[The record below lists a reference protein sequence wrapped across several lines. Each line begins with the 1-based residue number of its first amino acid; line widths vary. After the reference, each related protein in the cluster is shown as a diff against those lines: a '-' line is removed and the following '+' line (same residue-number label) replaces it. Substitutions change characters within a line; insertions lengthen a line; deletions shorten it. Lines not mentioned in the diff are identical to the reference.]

1 MNSNAD
7 IERDMATV
15 RSLID
20 QVINSGN
27 IDLCGR
33 YLAADRI
40 DHQDYGMPEGMA
52 DGHDGFRRVLGGFTE
67 AFPDLHLTIQFM
79 VGDGKKLVA
88 YIETTG
94 THIGTFMGAPAT
106 GKRFKANGTD
116 IFEFNEAGLISHHWG
131 TFDVLGVMLQ
141 LGMIPTATATAAA

>member
-1 MNSNAD
+1 MNTNAN

-15 RSLID
+15 RNLIEC
-20 QVINSGN
+20 VINTGCVE
-27 IDLCGR
+27 LCGG

-40 DHQDYGMPEGMA
+40 DHTDYGMREGA
-52 DGHDGFRRVLGGFTE
+52 ANGHEGFRRVLEGFLQG
-67 AFPDLHLTIQFM
+67 FPDLHLKIQFM
-79 VGDGKKLVA
+79 VADGAKLVV

-94 THIGTFMGAPAT
+94 THLGPFMGAPAT

-116 IFEFNEAGLISHHWG
+116 IFEFNEAGLVSHHWG

-141 LGMIPTATATAAA
+141 LGLIQARTMAAAA

>member
-1 MNSNAD
+1 MNANSN

-15 RSLID
+15 RNLID

-27 IDLCGR
+27 IELCGR

-40 DHQDYGMPEGMA
+40 DHQDYGMPEGAA
-52 DGHDGFRRVLGGFTE
+52 DGHEGFRRVLGGFTE
-67 AFPDLHLTIQFM
+67 AFPDLRLTIQFM
-79 VGDGKKLVA
+79 VGDGEKLVA

-94 THIGTFMGAPAT
+94 THMRTFMGAPAT
-106 GKRFKANGTD
+106 GKRFKVNGTD

-131 TFDVLGVMLQ
+131 TFDLLGLMLQ
-141 LGMIPTATATAAA
+141 LGMIPPHTVA